1 MTISLMRK
9 KKWRKWRNTMANNK
23 DLDPQLMRSM
33 FNEIRNAEI
42 KNVKTQKKDEKGM
55 VRAIVEFVNKK
66 VGEEMKRDED

>member
-1 MTISLMRK
+1 
-9 KKWRKWRNTMANNK
+9 MANNK